1 MAKHQVPFSKDIA
14 LKQMAHFTNALS
26 AARGNGL
33 SAKKLK
39 SETDFKQY
47 LKLLKGFAQRYCVML
62 VANNTPYG
70 PNFTKEMGVLLTDI
84 GLSVNLYGKY
94 RCAYAALIDA
104 GKLIFEQIKLN
115 TQEIVE
121 TKIDLDGDA
130 VELLS
135 IGFDATGLKPMGSI
149 KINEEEYSPNS
160 RGLNFVVY
168 DKVTGTVIDSVNFDT
183 FSNEIIGSRLSDVP
197 NGIYEFCEKHP
208 GVLVVCYNRPKF
220 PSEPMTQGEHF
231 IVSNKIT
238 WAHHVILNNLDK
250 HVFALNQYYD
260 EKGLIEVLSV
270 PKSYHD
276 IHGVRHFEDRSG
288 EYVNIVGGHR
298 ITSYQPEQYSQ
309 TIYLAG
315 GCTVFGIGTDDERT
329 LASYLQVLF
338 NKRMPERKI
347 IVQNYGFYL
356 CEGDRKGNEELTIL
370 NALPVK
376 AGDVVLLE
384 AEECQGIPFID
395 LSQISV
401 LPRSYEMFS
410 DLAHL
415 TPDGYGLMAEK
426 LFEGLMKKHIFGN
439 QEGTFPTF
447 PSAPAN
453 SKQYGFDEN
462 DSNELEE
469 YKGILTDFYNE
480 MFAVTIGS
488 IVMNCNPFTLGH
500 RYLIEQ
506 ALEQCDY
513 LIIFVV
519 QEDKSVFPFDD
530 RLRLIDEGT
539 ADLKNVVVVPS
550 GRFVL
555 SSLTFSEYF
564 NKSELQDRVID
575 TSLDVTVFAREI
587 APCLHITKR
596 FAGEE
601 PYDLVTRQYNETMRR
616 ILPEYGIEFIEI
628 PRKEKDK
635 EAISASR
642 VRALLEKKDFDG
654 IKPLVPES
662 TFRYL
667 VERFEI

>member
-1 MAKHQVPFSKDIA
+1 MGKHQAPFSKDTA

-26 AARGNGL
+26 MARGNGL

-47 LKLLKGFAQRYCVML
+47 LKLLKGFAQRYCVMI

-70 PNFTKEMGVLLTDI
+70 PNFTKEMGALLMSI
-84 GLSVNLYGKY
+84 GLGVNLYGKY

-104 GKLIFEQIKLN
+104 GKLIFEQIQLN
-115 TQEIVE
+115 TQEIVK
-121 TKIDLDGDA
+121 TKIDLDENEI
-130 VELLS
+130 ELLS
-135 IGFDATGLKPMGSI
+135 IGFDATGLKPIGSI
-149 KINEEEYSPNS
+149 KINGEEYSPNN

-168 DKVTGTVIDSVNFDT
+168 DKVTGNIIDSVNFDT
-183 FSNEIIGSRLSDVP
+183 FSNEITGSRLSDVP
-197 NGIYEFCEKHP
+197 NAIYEFCEKHP
-208 GVLVVCYNRPKF
+208 GVLVVYYNRPKF
-220 PSEPMTQGEHF
+220 PSEPITQGEHF

-250 HVFALNQYYD
+250 HIFALNQYYD

-276 IHGVRHFEDRSG
+276 THGIRHFEDRCG
-288 EYVNIVGGHR
+288 RYVNIVGGHR
-298 ITSYQPEQYSQ
+298 ITAYQPEQYSQ
-309 TIYLAG
+309 TLYLAG
-315 GCTVFGIGTDDERT
+315 GCTVFGIGTDDNRT
-329 LASYLQVLF
+329 LASYLQNLF
-338 NKRMPERKI
+338 NTNMPERGIK
-347 IVQNYGFYL
+347 VQNYGFYL

-376 AGDVVLLE
+376 AGDIVLLE

-395 LSQISV
+395 LSQIGM

-426 LFEGLMKKHIFGN
+426 LFEGMIKEHVL
-439 QEGTFPTF
+439 PTL
-447 PSAPAN
+447 SSVADS

-469 YKGILTDFYNE
+469 YKGILEDFYNQ
-480 MFAVTIGS
+480 MFATTIGS

-513 LIIFVV
+513 LVVFVV

-539 ADLKNVVVVPS
+539 ADLNNVIVVPS

-564 NKSELQDRVID
+564 NKSELQDRIID

-601 PYDLVTRQYNETMRR
+601 PYDQVTRQYNEAMHR

-628 PRKEKDK
+628 PRKERDG

-642 VRALLEKKDFDG
+642 VRASLERKDFNE
-654 IKPLVPES
+654 IKSLVPEC

-667 VERFEI
+667 TKHFER